1 MYYLKFLFCIFLL
14 TLTSCSSN
22 IQNNGIT
29 EIKFK
34 KINVQ
39 IGKTTK
45 KDLITQ
51 YGPPFFESVFN
62 RNVIYYVSHKTSYKV
77 LEKFKTAKLLVYEIS
92 LNEKNIVSNLKKYT
106 ENNAVSI
113 SVSQKTTDEKSNNT
127 LIFKEI
133 LNNMRRNNTQ
143 N

>member
-1 MYYLKFLFCIFLL
+1 MYYLKIFFCIFLL
-14 TLTSCSSN
+14 TLTSCSTN

-45 KDLITQ
+45 KDLISQ

-62 RNVIYYVSHKTSYKV
+62 KNVIYYVSHKTSYKV
-77 LEKFKTAKLLVYEIS
+77 LEKFKTAKLMIYEIS
-92 LNEKNIVSNLKKYT
+92 LNEKNVVSNLKKYS
-106 ENNAVSI
+106 EKNAVNI
-113 SVSQKTTDEKSNNT
+113 SVSNKTSEDNKDTT
-127 LIFKEI
+127 FIFKEI
-133 LNNMRRNNTQ
+133 LNNMRRNNAQ